1 MTKRKPAHMK
11 FETWVDQQIRE
22 AQERGEFDNLPGKGK
37 PIKDLHEPYDE
48 LWWIRQKL
56 ERENISYTPPNL
68 ALGKQIEDARE
79 RMAAASSEA
88 EVRNILEVI
97 NERIREANRKPQDGP
112 PTTVM
117 PFDVERTV
125 AKWHERR
132 SASSGASEQS

>member
-1 MTKRKPAHMK
+1 MK

-68 ALGKQIEDARE
+68 ALGKQIEDARTDVWP
-79 RMAAASSEA
+79 A
-88 EVRNILEVI
+88 EDDGTRPALDLALRLLVVTRCVGGVRDIDRNADGRLDG
-97 NERIREANRKPQDGP
+97 IRSGGG
-112 PTTVM
+112 
-117 PFDVERTV
+117 
-125 AKWHERR
+125 
-132 SASSGASEQS
+132 SAQADLLGDR